1 MQLHCVRIGRSP
13 RLLITLVGLSLSVTL
28 QSCTRAEGQPD
39 ADSIHRLN
47 VADEDPESAR
57 QPLAAVLDL
66 DYSKELSWWTWREV
80 LLSRLRHHQF
90 EDLDEFADEARA
102 TRGRFPGG
110 DWKLF
115 NIYDVT
121 NEPAAGA
128 DVTEEEWQAHL
139 GLFEDWIQKYPDSA
153 TARAAYADTWVRYAW
168 HARGPRAARDL
179 SATQKK
185 LFAERLERAKEV
197 AVEALSRGLRCPHY
211 YSVLLSVG
219 QGQGW
224 SRSEFDKVFE
234 AAITGEPLYRSFYHE
249 KGSYLLPRWYGKD
262 GDWQSFAEESAD
274 RLGAD
279 EGADMFYFIY
289 SDMVGYYYGERDL
302 PGLVRPVWNRLK
314 QGFEA
319 RERLHGVTVD
329 ERTVFGRY
337 AYIAGDRAVVQSVL
351 EKIGDQWNQALW
363 GSIQRDQLVSWA
375 SVSDRQASADISLRD
390 PK

>member
-185 LFAERLERAKEV
+185 LFAERLERAKDGGP
-197 AVEALSRGLRCPHY
+197 ADSPLAPS
-211 YSVLLSVG
+211 
-219 QGQGW
+219 Q
-224 SRSEFDKVFE
+224 
-234 AAITGEPLYRSFYHE
+234 AAIQ
-249 KGSYLLPRWYGKD
+249 LLGRQLAAGGRKRVRD
-262 GDWQSFAEESAD
+262 KQS
-274 RLGAD
+274 L
-279 EGADMFYFIY
+279 
-289 SDMVGYYYGERDL
+289 
-302 PGLVRPVWNRLK
+302 
-314 QGFEA
+314 
-319 RERLHGVTVD
+319 
-329 ERTVFGRY
+329 
-337 AYIAGDRAVVQSVL
+337 AGDTFSGGA
-351 EKIGDQWNQALW
+351 EPIGCGQADPIHAGRLSQARL
-363 GSIQRDQLVSWA
+363 SIMSG
-375 SVSDRQASADISLRD
+375 
-390 PK
+390 